1 MSFRVASISTLR
13 RLRARA
19 ADVAKEQDAP
29 RTASCRSRSR
39 AGTRRAVAG
48 PTSRRPADGDAQR
61 GSRRHGAR
69 DERLEK
75 RPVNNSRQSAPGS
88 SDPALQTDAVG
99 AGGEQDSAR
108 SLGRDLGDPLWVG
121 LVLGNRDRH
130 SITPGHRGSGY
141 RTIGVRWGGVFPVFS
156 LRTST
161 NRHMGVQP
169 TRLSVLAPFLTDSR
183 GSNPVIA
190 QWLQDHWQ
198 PISAVRAA
206 IYPLTSPTRRRANS
220 QPFMQPAEAERSKR
234 RRGAPDRRGPAASA
248 YRAATPSIPPTR
260 SATSSSVS
268 ATGSTCSVRRVLPA
282 R

>member
-1 MSFRVASISTLR
+1 MRLPHTRPLHVGEDIGRRSDLSALGAPRTMSFRVASISTLR

-130 SITPGHRGSGY
+130 SITPGHRGSVY

-169 TRLSVLAPFLTDSR
+169 TRLSVLAPISHRFAGLKSR
-183 GSNPVIA
+183 DRAMVTRPLAADFSSPSCD
-190 QWLQDHWQ
+190 L
-198 PISAVRAA
+198 SADITNSQASQFPTVHA
-206 IYPLTSPTRRRANS
+206 TRRGGAVKETS
-220 QPFMQPAEAERSKR
+220 R
-234 RRGAPDRRGPAASA
+234 R
-248 YRAATPSIPPTR
+248 T
-260 SATSSSVS
+260 
-268 ATGSTCSVRRVLPA
+268 
-282 R
+282 